1 MKYNKALQQ
10 IIADISSVYEAFLKG
25 TKIYIGKSD
34 DKDATIVRHEE
45 KEGLNY
51 TTFLATA
58 SPAIIAKLEN
68 DLISHFNKSGIPIL
82 NKIIGSPGNT
92 EANMVYVCFDNYI
105 PEEIDGEILLQ
116 LQYGEPIQIN

>member
-10 IIADISSVYEAFLKG
+10 IIADISSAYEAFPKG
-25 TKIYIGKSD
+25 TQIYIGKSN
-34 DKDATIVRHEE
+34 DKDATIVRHED

-51 TTFLATA
+51 TTFLAMA
-58 SPAIIAKLEN
+58 SPALIAKLEN
-68 DLISHFNKSGIPIL
+68 DLISHFKKSGIPIL

-105 PEEIDGEILLQ
+105 PDDIDGEIELQ
-116 LQYGEPIQIN
+116 LKYGNLIQLN